1 MTLFKLI
8 GKEIKHRKLNFCL
21 SIFAIGI
28 AAASWLLSEAFLKS
42 SHLKSEEI
50 IKAKV
55 DETETLMKKL
65 EDDIRKSMK
74 GLGFNIY
81 IFPEGQNMSE
91 VYSQGFASK
100 TMPEEYVYKLA
111 NSNIVTVNHLLP
123 TLTQSLE
130 WPENKRRIVL
140 IGIRGQVPKSHGKPK
155 KPLVNPIL
163 GNDMVAGYELHK
175 SQGLKVGDKVK
186 FMGQEFN
193 ISKAHPQRGSKDDIT
208 VWINLE
214 ICQKLLNKER
224 QINSI
229 LALECNCASVDR
241 IGEIRKELSAI
252 LPGTQIIEHDSKA
265 LARAEARTKT
275 EKTAKKEIA
284 SIQEQQQQLQEK
296 REGVVAVL
304 VPFIGLLSL
313 ATIALLAF
321 LNVKERIY
329 ELGLLLSIGVKTS
342 KILTAF
348 LMKACCSAF
357 VGALLGII
365 IFYLSLNV
373 GNTKFF
379 NGFEAAVLIDKN
391 KILLTLILM
400 PLLAIMATW
409 LPALWAAQT
418 DPAEVLRND

>member
-1 MTLFKLI
+1 
-8 GKEIKHRKLNFCL
+8 
-21 SIFAIGI
+21 
-28 AAASWLLSEAFLKS
+28 
-42 SHLKSEEI
+42 
-50 IKAKV
+50 
-55 DETETLMKKL
+55 MKKL

-81 IFPEGQNMSE
+81 IFPEGQDMSE

-100 TMPEEYVYKLA
+100 TMPEEYVHKLA

-130 WPENKRRIVL
+130 WPEKKRRIIL

-163 GNDMVAGYELHK
+163 GNDMVLGYELHK
-175 SQGLKVGDKVK
+175 SLGLKVGDKVQL
-186 FMGQEFN
+186 MGREFN

-214 ICQKLLNKER
+214 ICQQLLNKEK

-229 LALECNCASVDR
+229 LALECNCATVDR
-241 IGEIRKELSAI
+241 IGEIRQELSKI

-284 SIQEQQQQLQEK
+284 SMRNNQQQLQEK
-296 REGVVAVL
+296 REGIVAVF

-313 ATIALLAF
+313 ATIGLLAF

-329 ELGLLLSIGVKTS
+329 ELGLLLSIGVKTG

-357 VGALLGII
+357 VGAVLGIGL
-365 IFYLSLNV
+365 FYLCVNI
-373 GNTKFF
+373 GNEKFF
-379 NGFEAAVLIDKN
+379 HSYMADSLIHKS
-391 KILLTLILM
+391 KLLLTLVAM
-400 PLLAIMATW
+400 PLLALMATW